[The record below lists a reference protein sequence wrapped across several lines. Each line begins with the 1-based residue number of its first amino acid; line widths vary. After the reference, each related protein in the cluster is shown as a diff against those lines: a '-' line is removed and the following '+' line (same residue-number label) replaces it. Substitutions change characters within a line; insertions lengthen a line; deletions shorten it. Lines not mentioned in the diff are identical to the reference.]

1 MKKFSIFLSSFFSVF
16 LAFFSS
22 SPAFSQETYNT
33 SFSRDSFLSEYVSRT
48 WTAADGL
55 PGNSI
60 TDIMQSSSGY
70 IYLGTYDGLVRFDG
84 VEFVTFNRS
93 VDKKYSFVSA
103 RAVFEDSRGNIWNG
117 SNDEGICMVS
127 KEGEITEF
135 SMENGLPN
143 NSIRAICE
151 DNDGKIWIGT

>member
-1 MKKFSIFLSSFFSVF
+1 
-16 LAFFSS
+16 
-22 SPAFSQETYNT
+22 
-33 SFSRDSFLSEYVSRT
+33 
-48 WTAADGL
+48 
-55 PGNSI
+55 
-60 TDIMQSSSGY
+60 MQSSSGY

-151 DNDGKIWIGT
+151 DNDGSGLELPPESRL